1 MFNPKET
8 PVLDKSLLSLFW
20 YFTTSSYWIN
30 ILTSVLSTMAP
41 GQQPVEDVNYLRTR
55 LADLEAQLHRQN
67 ARSRTGEGQFRE
79 MADSLPVMIWTSGDN
94 AQFDYFNR
102 EWLEFRGRTLEE
114 ESANGWAE
122 GLHPDDR
129 DLCLETYLKAFTA
142 RQQFR
147 MQYRLQRASGEY
159 CWVEQVGVPH
169 FEDNGEFTG
178 FVGSVTDISDRKR
191 NVFTPDEESVRLVFA
206 LTERE
211 RQVLVLIAEGKSTK
225 EAAAR
230 LGISYKT
237 ADSHRSR
244 ILEKLG
250 VHETASMVR
259 YAIRAGLI
267 EP

>member
-1 MFNPKET
+1 
-8 PVLDKSLLSLFW
+8 
-20 YFTTSSYWIN
+20 
-30 ILTSVLSTMAP
+30 MAP
-41 GQQPVEDVNYLRTR
+41 GQQIDE
-55 LADLEAQLHRQN
+55 LATLTQRIIELEAEVERLRL
-67 ARSRTGEGQFRE
+67 SEGQQFQH
-79 MADSLPVMIWTSGDN
+79 MADCAPFPIWSSGTDSMRN
-94 AQFDYFNR
+94 FVNR
-102 EWLEFRGRTLEE
+102 AWLEFRGRAAQQEMG
-114 ESANGWAE
+114 SGWTD

-129 DLCLETYLKAFTA
+129 DLCIETYIKSFTS
-142 RQQFR
+142 RQPFHI
-147 MQYRLQRASGEY
+147 QYRLQRGDGTY
-159 CWVEQVGVPH
+159 TWVQDDGRPLHHADGLFAGYLGTVI
-169 FEDNGEFTG
+169 
-178 FVGSVTDISDRKR
+178 DITDRKR
-191 NVFTPDEESVRLVFA
+191 GIFTPDEESVRLVFA

-267 EP
+267 QP

>member
-1 MFNPKET
+1 MAAFEMAHGMIPDDREQLLLRVAELEAELARYREQHRSAHERFLALTDASPVMMWMAGIEARFVYFNP
-8 PVLDKSLLSLFW
+8 
-20 YFTTSSYWIN
+20 
-30 ILTSVLSTMAP
+30 A
-41 GQQPVEDVNYLRTR
+41 
-55 LADLEAQLHRQN
+55 
-67 ARSRTGEGQFRE
+67 
-79 MADSLPVMIWTSGDN
+79 
-94 AQFDYFNR
+94 
-102 EWLEFRGRTLEE
+102 WLEFRGRALEE
-114 ESANGWAE
+114 ETGNGWTE

-129 DLCLETYLKAFTA
+129 DLCLETYLKSFSC
-142 RQQFR
+142 RLPFR
-147 MQYRLQRASGEY
+147 MQYRIQRADGEHV
-159 CWVEQVGVPH
+159 WVEFSGVPCVD
-169 FEDNGEFTG
+169 ETG
-178 FVGSVTDISDRKR
+178 DFAGFMGSATDVSDRKR
-191 NVFTPDEESVRLVFA
+191 GFFTPDEESVRLVFA

-211 RQVLVLIAEGKSTK
+211 RQILVMIAEGMSTR